1 MSLHLTLSKLPRRGF
16 TPSPSRCT
24 LRDSKTRRCDGGCS
38 RCTTASAR
46 RCRSASTPSLERAR
60 ALGLHGDAPRIGD
73 VERVLAKRGATRVIG
88 CDEAGRG
95 PLAGPVTVAAVLLD
109 PSEISWCEGLTTQQL
124 SAEQRAAWC
133 GSRRTLA
140 WKVLHVPPEVIDE
153 KNILWASLEGMG
165 EAAQALVGA
174 AGQGAEV
181 LVDGNARCPTARR
194 CCCLVKGTRAAS
206 RSRRPPCWQG
216 ARDAVMRALDE
227 AHPEYGFAQHK
238 GYPTRQHL
246 EALEA
251 HGPAPPTGV
260 RSVRWRP
267 LTPRRPRTRRGSARM
282 VGRRCRRR

>member
-1 MSLHLTLSKLPRRGF
+1 MSEQG
-16 TPSPSRCT
+16 
-24 LRDSKTRRCDGGCS
+24 
-38 RCTTASAR
+38 
-46 RCRSASTPSLERAR
+46 

-109 PSEISWCEGLTTQQL
+109 PSEISWCEGLTDSKQL
-124 SAEQRAAWC
+124 SAEQRAAWVP
-133 GSRRTLA
+133 RIEAHALA

-174 AGQGAEV
+174 AGEGAEV
-181 LVDGNARCPTARR
+181 LVDGNRTMPNGPAPQR
-194 CCCLVKGTRAAS
+194 CLVKGDARSFAIAAAS
-206 RSRRPPCWQG
+206 VLAKE

-251 HGPAPPTGV
+251 HGPCPAHRRSFGPVAAAYATQASNAP
-260 RSVRWRP
+260 R
-267 LTPRRPRTRRGSARM
+267 
-282 VGRRCRRR
+282 